1 MANTTT
7 REIIAAHWAYA
18 NQTDWHS
25 FSQLLADDLYYEVP
39 QTREYLHGGHAYLDM
54 FKTWPGPWQVEIKE
68 LICEADKAISVIDFH
83 SQGEIQRGLSIFR
96 VQNGKICKVT
106 DYWPEAY
113 EPPQRLCAYMQR
125 HPAP

>member
-1 MANTTT
+1 MADTTT

-18 NQTDWHS
+18 NQTDWQS

-39 QTREYLHGGHAYLDM
+39 QTREYLQGGPAYLDM

-83 SQGEIQRGLSIFR
+83 SQGETQRGLSVF
-96 VQNGKICKVT
+96 QLQDGKICKVT

-113 EPPQRLCAYMQR
+113 EPPQRVCVYMQR